1 MERGNA
7 GCWPIGK
14 AEERIHKYARLCF
27 ELAYT
32 DHADE
37 KIEQRGITVADI
49 RHILENGDIHDEP
62 EATKRP
68 GYCKYKN
75 CSRPA

>member
-1 MERGNA
+1 MLANREGRRA
-7 GCWPIGK
+7 HP
-14 AEERIHKYARLCF
+14 KYARLCF
-27 ELAYT
+27 ELTYT